1 MYISC
6 VAKKYKL
13 LVANGCLDR
22 GLIGVLGIHI
32 RGKATSIHRECH
44 LKGIDS
50 IDSEIMFDHRSGNY
64 SLSGPPRCMQC
75 LVKTPSRSGGSYLST
90 ASTASSPSVKL
101 S

>member
-1 MYISC
+1 MGFWGYRFEARQGNQPPFS
-6 VAKKYKL
+6 
-13 LVANGCLDR
+13 
-22 GLIGVLGIHI
+22 
-32 RGKATSIHRECH
+32 ECH

-64 SLSGPPRCMQC
+64 SLSGLPRCMQC
-75 LVKTPSRSGGSYLST
+75 LVKTPSRSGGSYLGT